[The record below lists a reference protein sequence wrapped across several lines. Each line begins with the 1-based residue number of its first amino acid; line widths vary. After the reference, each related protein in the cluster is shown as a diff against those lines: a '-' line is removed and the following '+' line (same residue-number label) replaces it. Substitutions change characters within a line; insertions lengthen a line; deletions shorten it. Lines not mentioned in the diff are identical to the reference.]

1 MALKSKLRKFVRR
14 MRAHGHAREIALAAV
29 LTIAAVAFI
38 AVALLR
44 GDLAHEGEAPYATAR
59 KAPAP

>member
-1 MALKSKLRKFVRR
+1 MALKTKLRKFLRR
-14 MRAHGHAREIALAAV
+14 MRTHARTREVAVAAV
-29 LTIAAVAFI
+29 LTLAAVAFI

-44 GDLAHEGEAPYATAR
+44 GDLAHERGAPYATAR